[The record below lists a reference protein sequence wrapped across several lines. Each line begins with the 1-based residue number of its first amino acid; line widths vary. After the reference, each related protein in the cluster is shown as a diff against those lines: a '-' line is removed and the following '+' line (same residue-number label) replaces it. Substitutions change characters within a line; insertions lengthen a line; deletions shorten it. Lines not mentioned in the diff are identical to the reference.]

1 MMPSK
6 TNTQLALFLA
16 LNLHF
21 FALASGNSNNNTT
34 CPSPNPMPSSA
45 TCPMDAIKLGV
56 CANVLGRL
64 LGINVGNPPNKP
76 CCSLIEGLVDLEAAI
91 CICTAIKANVLGI
104 NVNVPLSLTLLL
116 NVCSKSV
123 PKDFQCA

>member
-6 TNTQLALFLA
+6 ANIMLALFLA
-16 LNLHF
+16 LNLHL
-21 FALASGNSNNNTT
+21 FALASGNPTWA
-34 CPSPNPMPSSA
+34 SPTPMPSSE
-45 TCPMDAIKLGV
+45 TCPIDTIKLGV

-64 LGINVGNPPNKP
+64 LGLDVGNPPNKP

-91 CICTAIKANVLGI
+91 CVCTAIKANVLGI

-123 PKDFQCA
+123 PKDFKCA

>member
-1 MMPSK
+1 MPSK

-34 CPSPNPMPSSA
+34 RPSPNPMPSSV

-64 LGINVGNPPNKP
+64 LGLNVGNPPNKP

-91 CICTAIKANVLGI
+91 CVCTAIKANILGI